1 MSDGNPIL
9 LLSGKPGVK
18 KDGRRVEAEY
28 YTESVWCRFNRLG
41 RPRKMNG
48 YSKICQLATGP
59 VYGFEVIPNGG
70 YAYIFSGS
78 DMGVEMQTIT
88 LQGIYAGGPYNR
100 TVSGGVT
107 VSNAMWSFDTIY
119 DPTGLNAPVVLA
131 HGGQNLAN
139 IDSDITSSTY
149 YGSLTVTT
157 PLVDSGA
164 PQASGG
170 VVVLHPYVFVYG
182 SNGQVAWSG
191 AGLPA
196 TWSGNDQARI
206 TGSKIVYA
214 APVRGGA
221 GQAPAGLFW
230 SLDSL
235 VRATYVGAPAVF
247 NFDTITAESSIMSSR
262 CVIEMDG
269 IFYWIGTDRFLFY
282 NGIVKELPNQLNSND
297 FFANINLNYRQKV
310 WGTKVPRWGEV
321 WWFYPRGTSTKANWA
336 VIYNVNLQ
344 TWYDTPIPENGR
356 SDGYFAQV
364 VPNPIFVGVE
374 PDALDKYAF
383 WLHETKQNFDKV
395 ENGVA
400 SAIQSYFVTQDI
412 NYVEQGRTNNVRLTR
427 VELDLNQAEDMTVY
441 RVGYAYPRSVSVT
454 ESSTFSITDTK
465 IDDIRSQAR
474 YLFLKFESNV
484 AGGFYEMGDCR
495 LWLDRGDVRPGGG

>member
-1 MSDGNPIL
+1 
-9 LLSGKPGVK
+9 
-18 KDGRRVEAEY
+18 
-28 YTESVWCRFNRLG
+28 
-41 RPRKMNG
+41 
-48 YSKICQLATGP
+48 
-59 VYGFEVIPNGG
+59 
-70 YAYIFSGS
+70 
-78 DMGVEMQTIT
+78 
-88 LQGIYAGGPYNR
+88 
-100 TVSGGVT
+100 
-107 VSNAMWSFDTIY
+107 
-119 DPTGLNAPVVLA
+119 
-131 HGGQNLAN
+131 
-139 IDSDITSSTY
+139 
-149 YGSLTVTT
+149 
-157 PLVDSGA
+157 
-164 PQASGG
+164 
-170 VVVLHPYVFVYG
+170 
-182 SNGQVAWSG
+182 
-191 AGLPA
+191 
-196 TWSGNDQARI
+196 
-206 TGSKIVYA
+206 
-214 APVRGGA
+214 
-221 GQAPAGLFW
+221 
-230 SLDSL
+230 
-235 VRATYVGAPAVF
+235 
-247 NFDTITAESSIMSSR
+247 
-262 CVIEMDG
+262 
-269 IFYWIGTDRFLFY
+269 
-282 NGIVKELPNQLNSND
+282 
-297 FFANINLNYRQKV
+297 
-310 WGTKVPRWGEV
+310 V

-374 PDALDKYAF
+374 PDALGKYAF

-395 ENGVA
+395 ENGIA